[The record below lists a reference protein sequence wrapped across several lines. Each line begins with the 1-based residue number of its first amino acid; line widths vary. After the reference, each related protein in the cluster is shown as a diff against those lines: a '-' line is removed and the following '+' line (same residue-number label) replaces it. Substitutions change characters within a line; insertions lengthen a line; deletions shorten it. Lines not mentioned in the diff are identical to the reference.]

1 MNKLT
6 PSQILS
12 TLGSFWSS
20 VFNSTKLLISLFRGV
35 ESTHEQSEVAVTELV
50 TGVSNQEVSAGQKT
64 PWHKFVFSPKNTMN
78 VVYGDVNS
86 SYGVSYVYGEL
97 DGVGVSYVIPGNI
110 IDIPFMYD
118 DIANPTKILCK
129 GVDYVLESGSIKF
142 LVPLTYGNS
151 DVTLYA
157 RNMLVDTGFVCSRLG
172 HLIDANMSDKVFSKV
187 PFELLWRMST
197 YGATYADF
205 MRLIGYCSDTPT
217 TAEKET
223 VLAVARLN
231 LCTLIVTDFNCYAV
245 PLAQTV
251 SVRPEDVLPPGTFL
265 GSNAKVLH
273 NKQDLLSSD
282 VPAPFNG
289 GSVFKYGDQASAATG
304 MLIVQADIRGELAG
318 ALRLLKRTLPLESK
332 VFIFGHRTLA
342 ATPTPSFSGTAAPA
356 FGVMVPAAD
365 SPLQIQA
372 KTMAKLQY
380 NYPGY

>member
-1 MNKLT
+1 MNRLT

-20 VFNSTKLLISLFRGV
+20 VFNSTKLLISLFRGL
-35 ESTHEQSEVAVTELV
+35 ESAHEQSEVTATELV

-78 VVYGDVNS
+78 VVYGDINS
-86 SYGVSYVYGEL
+86 AYGVSYIYGEL
-97 DGVGVSYVIPGNI
+97 DGTGVKYAMPTNI

-118 DIANPTKILCK
+118 DIASPTKVLCK
-129 GVDYVLESGSIKF
+129 GVDYVLEDGSIRF
-142 LVPLTYGNS
+142 LVPLTYGAS
-151 DVTLYA
+151 EVTLYA
-157 RNMLVDTGFVCSRLG
+157 RNMQVDTGFVCSRLG

-197 YGATYADF
+197 YGSTYADF

-217 TAEKET
+217 TVEKET
-223 VLAVARLN
+223 VRAVARLN
-231 LCTLIVTDFNCYAV
+231 LCTLIITDLNCYAV

-251 SVRPEDVLPPGTFL
+251 SVLPEDVLAPGTFL
-265 GSNAKVLH
+265 GSNAKLLH
-273 NKQDLLSSD
+273 NKQDLLGSG

-289 GSVFKYGDQASAATG
+289 GSVFKYDNQSAAATG
-304 MLIVQADIRGELAG
+304 MLIVQADIKGELAG

-332 VFIFGHRTLA
+332 VFIFGHRTLP
-342 ATPTPSFSGTAAPA
+342 ATPTVSFSGSGAPA
-356 FGVMVPAAD
+356 AGVNVPAAD

-380 NYPGY
+380 TYSGY